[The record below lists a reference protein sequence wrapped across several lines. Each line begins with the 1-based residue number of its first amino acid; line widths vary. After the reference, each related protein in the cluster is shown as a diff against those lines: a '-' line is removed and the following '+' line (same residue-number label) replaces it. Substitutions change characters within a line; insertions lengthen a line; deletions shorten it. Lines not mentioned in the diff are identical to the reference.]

1 MKCEIP
7 AFESVSSREPA
18 PIQKPR
24 ATDRTLGMRSE
35 ITRSPES
42 SSDRTYF
49 CTRSL
54 SLAGS
59 AGRPG
64 HLMQRRDQLAGASRR
79 RSTSEPGLRVGSSRR
94 PPEPSSDAERIPVG
108 VAHDREGDVRA
119 DLRLHHRRARAGEA
133 LDLRLAVVG
142 GEIEVDRIRRGPGLF
157 AALKE

>member
-7 AFESVSSREPA
+7 ALESVSSREPA

-42 SSDRTYF
+42 SSERTYF

-59 AGRPG
+59 AGRPV
-64 HLMQRRDQLAGASRR
+64 HLAQRRNQLAV
-79 RSTSEPGLRVGSSRR
+79 GLQQTVD
-94 PPEPSSDAERIPVG
+94 ELV
-108 VAHDREGDVRA
+108 
-119 DLRLHHRRARAGEA
+119 DLCQGKLRARMRVEH
-133 LDLRLAVVG
+133 G
-142 GEIEVDRIRRGPGLF
+142 GAPGQG
-157 AALKE
+157 

>member
-7 AFESVSSREPA
+7 ALESVSSREPA

-24 ATDRTLGMRSE
+24 ATERTLGMRSE

-42 SSDRTYF
+42 SSERTYF

-64 HLMQRRDQLAGASRR
+64 HLMQRRDQL
-79 RSTSEPGLRVGSSRR
+79 TVGLPQTVDNLVGGSVL
-94 PPEPSSDAERIPVG
+94 A
-108 VAHDREGDVRA
+108 VAHRGDAAAVLQGTLERA
-119 DLRLHHRRARAGEA
+119 
-133 LDLRLAVVG
+133 
-142 GEIEVDRIRRGPGLF
+142 
-157 AALKE
+157 

>member
-7 AFESVSSREPA
+7 ALESVSSREPA

-24 ATDRTLGMRSE
+24 ATERTLGMRSE

-42 SSDRTYF
+42 SSERTYF

-64 HLMQRRDQLAGASRR
+64 HLTRRRNQLAV
-79 RSTSEPGLRVGSSRR
+79 GLQQMVD
-94 PPEPSSDAERIPVG
+94 ELV
-108 VAHDREGDVRA
+108 
-119 DLRLHHRRARAGEA
+119 DLCQGKLERAGAQGWIVEA
-133 LDLRLAVVG
+133 
-142 GEIEVDRIRRGPGLF
+142 
-157 AALKE
+157 